1 MFGLDRSIGET
12 TSPLPI
18 TILPQ
23 LETIFMRFRG
33 SKTLR
38 DKCDEEPQPNYR
50 NQIPSGQLARPEG
63 AAPVVNKDRDPT
75 NSSLFLRSAW
85 KYSLQVHP
93 DLFVLHRLG
102 SPVRASPGATGREA
116 LSDALSDR
124 R

>member
-38 DKCDEEPQPNYR
+38 DKCAEEPIHRYTLADLAER
-50 NQIPSGQLARPEG
+50 VAVSGLGYQLLVPLRGESIIAAG
-63 AAPVVNKDRDPT
+63 ALPADP
-75 NSSLFLRSAW
+75 
-85 KYSLQVHP
+85 KI
-93 DLFVLHRLG
+93 
-102 SPVRASPGATGREA
+102 ASPTVGHNT
-116 LSDALSDR
+116 
-124 R
+124 

>member
-38 DKCDEEPQPNYR
+38 DKYADEPKSE
-50 NQIPSGQLARPEG
+50 
-63 AAPVVNKDRDPT
+63 
-75 NSSLFLRSAW
+75 
-85 KYSLQVHP
+85 
-93 DLFVLHRLG
+93 
-102 SPVRASPGATGREA
+102 
-116 LSDALSDR
+116 
-124 R
+124 